1 MSVPSFHEIA
11 PKFVA
16 GTKKKQG
23 LCQDFRGIFDTQVFS
38 RQLYLNYR
46 EKGLTMELI
55 YEATESLQ
63 ALNQQCDSF
72 HGIMAI

>member
-23 LCQDFRGIFDTQVFS
+23 LCQDFRGIFDTQVFF
-38 RQLYLNYR
+38 RQLYLSYR
-46 EKGLTMELI
+46 KKG
-55 YEATESLQ
+55 
-63 ALNQQCDSF
+63 
-72 HGIMAI
+72 AIDETDL